1 MKIGVLI
8 LPEHRWPEARGI
20 WRRAEE
26 LGFAHAWTYDHVA
39 WRALRDSAWFGAVPT
54 LAAAAAV
61 TERIR
66 LGTLVAS
73 PNFRHP
79 VPFMRDLLALDDV
92 SGGRITLG
100 VGAGGVGWDATVLG
114 QAPWS
119 PRERADRFAEF
130 VDLLDRLLRDREVSY
145 DGRFWSANEARSHPG
160 CVQKPRI
167 PFAVAAT
174 APRGMRLVAK
184 YGQAWVTTGPR
195 GARLLPAAAGA
206 KVIGAQLALLEE
218 ACSAQ
223 GRDARELDRIV
234 LTGIDLDSG
243 LASRDAFEETK
254 GRYAEA
260 GVTELVVHWPRPAEP
275 FAGDLASFE
284 RLFA

>member
-1 MKIGVLI
+1 MRVGVLI
-8 LPEHRWPEARGI
+8 LPEYPWREARGI

-26 LGFAHAWTYDHVA
+26 LGFAHAWTYDHIA
-39 WRALRDSAWFGAVPT
+39 WRSLRDAPWFGAVPT
-54 LAAAAAV
+54 LAAAATA

-92 SGGRITLG
+92 SAGRITLG
-100 VGAGGVGWDATVLG
+100 IGAGGLGWDATVLG

-160 CVQKPRI
+160 CVQRPRI
-167 PFAVAAT
+167 PFAIAAT
-174 APRGMRLVAK
+174 APRGVRIAAK
-184 YGQAWVTTGPR
+184 YGQAWVTTGDR
-195 GARLLPAAAGA
+195 STQHLPAAAGA
-206 KVIGAQLALLEE
+206 KAVAAQLALLER
-218 ACSAQ
+218 ACAEQ

-234 LTGIDLDSG
+234 LTGLNLDAG
-243 LASRDAFEETK
+243 LVSRDAFAETK

-275 FAGDLASFE
+275 FAGDLARFE
-284 RLFA
+284 RIFA

>member
-1 MKIGVLI
+1 MRVGVLI
-8 LPEHRWPEARGI
+8 LPEHPWREARAI

-26 LGFAHAWTYDHVA
+26 LGFAHAWTYDHIA
-39 WRALRDSAWFGAVPT
+39 WRSLRDAPWFGAIPT
-54 LAAAAAV
+54 LTAAATA

-92 SGGRITLG
+92 SAGRLTLG
-100 VGAGGVGWDATVLG
+100 IGAGGMGWDATVLG

-130 VDLLDRLLRDREVSY
+130 TDLLDRLLRDREVSY

-160 CVQKPRI
+160 CVQRPRI

-174 APRGMRLVAK
+174 APRGMRVVAQH
-184 YGQAWVTTGPR
+184 GQAWVTTGDR
-195 GARLLPAAAGA
+195 AAERLPAAEGA
-206 KVIGAQLALLEE
+206 RVVRAQLALLED
-218 ACSAQ
+218 ACATQ
-223 GRDARELDRIV
+223 GRDPRELDRIV
-234 LTGIDLDSG
+234 LGGLALDEG
-243 LASRDAFEETK
+243 LASRDAFAETK

-260 GVTELVVHWPRPAEP
+260 GVTDFVVHWPRPAEP
-275 FAGDLASFE
+275 FAGDLARFE
-284 RLFA
+284 KLFA